1 MFSEFENL
9 EKIEVLRE
17 DGMVDYYPHFLDLDQ
32 STALFQKISSSE
44 KFEQN
49 DILLFGKRV
58 KVPRLEAYYALN
70 GEAYGY
76 SGQALTVQ
84 LFPSYLNELRLQVQE
99 KTKSQFNAL
108 LINYYRDGQDSN
120 GWHADNEKSLGEE
133 PNIASLS
140 LGAVRRFELKHMA
153 NGIKKKY
160 PFGQREPIAH
170 ARATSKALQASAT
183 ENKRFAA
190 STLEFNLSL
199 GPAIC
204 LKSVTL
210 KK

>member
-9 EKIEVLRE
+9 EKIELLRE
-17 DGMVDYYPHFLDLDQ
+17 DGLVDYYPHFLDSDQ
-32 STALFQKISSSE
+32 STSLFQKICSSE

-76 SGQALTVQ
+76 SGQALTIQ
-84 LFPSYLNELRLQVQE
+84 LFPDYLNELRLQVQE
-99 KTKSQFNAL
+99 KTNSQFNAL

-140 LGAVRRFELKHMA
+140 VGAERRFEFKHMA
-153 NGIKKKY
+153 SGMKRNIILANGSLLHMHGQLQKHYKHQLPKIKGLQK
-160 PFGQREPIAH
+160 
-170 ARATSKALQASAT
+170 ARL
-183 ENKRFAA
+183 
-190 STLEFNLSL
+190 NLTFRWVR
-199 GPAIC
+199 P
-204 LKSVTL
+204 SV
-210 KK
+210 

>member
-153 NGIKKKY
+153 NGIKKNILLANGSLLHMH
-160 PFGQREPIAH
+160 GQLQKQYKNQLPKIKGLQQ
-170 ARATSKALQASAT
+170 ARL
-183 ENKRFAA
+183 
-190 STLEFNLSL
+190 NLTFRWVR
-199 GPAIC
+199 P
-204 LKSVTL
+204 SV
-210 KK
+210 